1 MNVTVEQLTEKL
13 KTLPENFLE
22 RVWGYIDDL
31 SEVEID
37 LEIPEWQKN
46 EVRERVEEYKKNPDS
61 FIDMDDVF
69 SEIDRELDENV
80 K

>member
-22 RVWGYIDDL
+22 RVWGYIDGL
-31 SEVEID
+31 SEEGID

-46 EVRERVEEYKKNPDS
+46 EVRERIEKYNRNPDS
-61 FIDMDDVF
+61 LIDMNDVF
-69 SEIDRELDENV
+69 SESDTMLAEN
-80 K
+80 

>member
-22 RVWGYIDDL
+22 RVWGYIDGL
-31 SEVEID
+31 SEEGMD

-46 EVRERVEEYKKNPDS
+46 EVRERIKEYQRNPDS
-61 FIDMDDVF
+61 LIDMDDVF
-69 SEIDRELDENV
+69 SEIDNILAKN
-80 K
+80 

>member
-22 RVWGYIDDL
+22 RVWGYIDGL
-31 SEVEID
+31 SEEGVD

-46 EVRERVEEYKKNPDS
+46 EVRERIKEYKRNPDS
-61 FIDMDDVF
+61 LIDMDVVF
-69 SEIDRELDENV
+69 SEIDRELDEN
-80 K
+80 

>member
-22 RVWGYIDDL
+22 RIWGYIDGL
-31 SEVEID
+31 SEEEID

-46 EVRERVEEYKKNPDS
+46 EVRDSIAEYKKNPDS
-61 FIDMDDVF
+61 AHDVEDVIR
-69 SEIDRELDENV
+69 EIEEEL
-80 K
+80 

>member
-22 RVWGYIDDL
+22 RIWGYIDGL
-31 SEVEID
+31 SEEGID

-46 EVRERVEEYKKNPDS
+46 EVRERIEEYKRNPNS
-61 FIDMDDVF
+61 LIDMDDVF
-69 SEIDRELDENV
+69 SEIDRELDEN
-80 K
+80 

>member
-22 RVWGYIDDL
+22 RVWGYIDGL
-31 SEVEID
+31 SKEEID

-46 EVRERVEEYKKNPDS
+46 EVRERIEEYKRNPGS
-61 FIDMDDVF
+61 LTDMNDVF
-69 SEIDRELDENV
+69 SEIDRELDEN
-80 K
+80 

>member
-22 RVWGYIDDL
+22 RVWGYIDGL
-31 SEVEID
+31 SEEEIN

-46 EVRERVEEYKKNPDS
+46 EVRERIEEYKRNPDS
-61 FIDMDDVF
+61 LTDIEDVF
-69 SEIDRELDENV
+69 SEIDRELNES
-80 K
+80 

>member
-22 RVWGYIDDL
+22 RVWGYIDGL
-31 SEVEID
+31 SEQID

-46 EVRERVEEYKKNPDS
+46 EVRERIEEYKRNPDS
-61 FIDMDDVF
+61 LIDMDDVF
-69 SEIDRELDENV
+69 SEIDRELDEN
-80 K
+80 

>member
-22 RVWGYIDDL
+22 RVWGYIDGL
-31 SEVEID
+31 SEEEID

-46 EVRERVEEYKKNPDS
+46 EVRERIEEYKRNPDS
-61 FIDMDDVF
+61 LIDMDDVF
-69 SEIDRELDENV
+69 SEIDRELDEN
-80 K
+80 

>member
-22 RVWGYIDDL
+22 RIWEYIDGL
-31 SEVEID
+31 SEEQID

-46 EVRERVEEYKKNPDS
+46 EVRERIEKYKRNPDS
-61 FIDMDDVF
+61 LTDIDDVF
-69 SEIDRELDENV
+69 SEIDRELNES
-80 K
+80 

>member
-22 RVWGYIDDL
+22 RVWGYIDGL
-31 SEVEID
+31 SEEGID

-46 EVRERVEEYKKNPDS
+46 EVRERIEEYKRNPDS
-61 FIDMDDVF
+61 LIDMDDVF
-69 SEIDRELDENV
+69 SESDTMLAEN
-80 K
+80 

>member
-1 MNVTVEQLTEKL
+1 MNVAVEQHNEKL

-22 RVWGYIDDL
+22 RVWGYIDGL
-31 SEVEID
+31 PEEEID
-37 LEIPEWQKN
+37 LEIPEWQEN
-46 EVRERVEEYKKNPDS
+46 EVSERVEEYKKNPDS
-61 FIDMDDVF
+61 LTDMDDVF